1 MKKNQI
7 AIALGL
13 SGSLVLSGCG
23 DSGGASGD
31 TSTQTSTYSVTAID
45 GYLRNAEVWLDL
57 NKNSIKDPDEPSAT
71 SGAGGVAELDVS
83 NVTNPQNY
91 PVIVRAIAGQTEDED
106 QGLVTSDYVMSAP
119 PGEDKVT
126 PLSTLVNVLLE
137 QSLDGSETPSEI
149 EQKKQQALSSV
160 AQQLGIDSD
169 DVLGDFIADNQA
181 AAAYAAENLVLSQ
194 ALPEDSSELAAILEE
209 DSDSSPFVKIVQVV
223 NAEINKKIDQ
233 VESSNGSM
241 DYDSVGDALD
251 TPVGATDTDNDGVP
265 DELDKFPNNPAEYAD
280 FDGDDTGDD
289 ADLDDDNDGVN
300 DDVDQFPYQDDKA
313 GDFDNDGID
322 LLDDQYPN
330 DTDND
335 GYENNVD
342 AFPLDPTEHSD
353 SDGDGTGD
361 VADLDDDNDGVNDD
375 IDLYPNNDQLAG
387 DFDSDGIDFLDDQY
401 PNDTDNDGHQ
411 NDVDAFPNDPTE
423 HADADNDGT
432 GDVADLDDDND
443 GVNDV
448 DDLFPNDDTLAG
460 DFDND
465 GIDYLNDLYPNDTD
479 NDGYENDVDAFPNDP
494 TEHADSDND
503 GIGDNAD
510 ETPNGEAG
518 TGVWDDSTWDSGA
531 TFQ

>member
-7 AIALGL
+7 VIALGL

-23 DSGGASGD
+23 DSDGASSN
-31 TSTQTSTYSVTAID
+31 TSSQKSTYNVTAID

-57 NKNSIKDPDEPSAT
+57 NKNSVKDPDEPSAT
-71 SGAGGVAELDVS
+71 SGEGGIAQLDVS

-91 PVIVRAIAGQTEDED
+91 PVIVHAIAGQTEDED

-137 QSLDGSETPSEI
+137 QSLDGSETSSEI
-149 EQKKQQALSSV
+149 EQKKQQALTSV
-160 AQQLGIDSD
+160 AQQLGIDND
-169 DVLGDFIADNQA
+169 DVLGDFIAENQA

-194 ALPEDSSELAAILEE
+194 ALPVDPSELASILEE

-241 DYDSVGDALD
+241 DYDAVGDALD
-251 TPVGATDTDNDGVP
+251 TPVGGTDSDSDGVP

-280 FDGDDTGDD
+280 FDGDNIGDV

-300 DDVDQFPYQDDKA
+300 DDVDHYPYQDGIA
-313 GDFDNDGID
+313 GDFDNDDID
-322 LLDDQYPN
+322 FLDDQYPN

-335 GYENNVD
+335 GYQNDVD
-342 AFPLDPTEHSD
+342 VFPQDSTEHSD

-375 IDLYPNNDQLAG
+375 IDLYPNDDQRAG
-387 DFDSDGIDFLDDQY
+387 DFDNDGTDFLDDQY
-401 PNDTDNDGHQ
+401 PNDTDNDGYQ
-411 NDVDAFPNDPTE
+411 NDIDAFPD
-423 HADADNDGT
+423 
-432 GDVADLDDDND
+432 
-443 GVNDV
+443 
-448 DDLFPNDDTLAG
+448 
-460 DFDND
+460 
-465 GIDYLNDLYPNDTD
+465 
-479 NDGYENDVDAFPNDP
+479 DP
-494 TEHADSDND
+494 TEHADSDSD

-518 TGVWDDSTWDSGA
+518 TGVWDNSTWNSGA

>member
-13 SGSLVLSGCG
+13 SGSLVLVGCE
-23 DSGGASGD
+23 DSGGASG
-31 TSTQTSTYSVTAID
+31 QTTPQSSTYSITAID

-57 NKNSIKDPDEPSAT
+57 NRNSTKDPDEPSAT
-71 SGAGGVAELDVS
+71 SGTGGVAELDVTG
-83 NVTNPQNY
+83 VTNPQDY

-106 QGLVTSDYVMSAP
+106 QGLVTTDYVMSAP

-137 QSLDGSETPSEI
+137 QSLTGSETSAEL
-149 EQKKQQALSSV
+149 EQKKQQALTDV

-169 DVLGDFIADNQA
+169 DVLGDFIAGNQT

-194 ALPEDSSELAAILEE
+194 VLPEDSSGMANILEQ
-209 DSDSSPFVKIVQVV
+209 DSSNSSFVKVVQVV

-233 VESSNGSM
+233 VESSGGSM
-241 DYDSVGDALD
+241 DFATVGDALD
-251 TPVGATDTDNDGVP
+251 APVGVTDSDSDGVP
-265 DELDKFPNNPAEYAD
+265 DDLDKFPNDSGEYAD
-280 FDGDDTGDD
+280 FDDDGTGDI
-289 ADLDDDNDGVN
+289 ADTDDDNDGIN
-300 DDVDQFPYQDDKA
+300 DDIDLYPYQGDRA

-322 LLDDQYPN
+322 VLDDQFPN
-330 DTDND
+330 DSDND
-335 GYENNVD
+335 GYQNDVD
-342 AFPLDPTEHSD
+342 AFPQDPSENVD

-375 IDLYPNNDQLAG
+375 VDLYPNDELRIG
-387 DFDSDGIDFLDDQY
+387 DADNDGIDDLDDQY
-401 PNDTDNDGHQ
+401 LNDTDNDGYQ
-411 NDVDAFPNDPTE
+411 NDVDAFPQDPSE
-423 HADADNDGT
+423 NADSDGDGT

-448 DDLFPNDDTLAG
+448 DDQYPNDNTQAG

-465 GIDYLNDLYPNDTD
+465 GIDYLDDQYPNDTD
-479 NDGYENDVDAFPNDP
+479 NDGYENDVDAFPEDP

-510 ETPNGEAG
+510 TTPNGEPG
-518 TGVWDDSTWDSGA
+518 TGVWDTSNWDSGA